1 MSKRIQEYIPRPS
14 LYDLPRFGYDP
25 LNCFSSSETFRYLS
39 RFWKILSHQTIFR
52 QSSSHLPTPTRR
64 STFASI
70 LTSCFFFSVSRF
82 LSLRCSSME
91 RLERCLQ
98 AASTDAGCRD
108 EVRFIVEHMTAT
120 ARRLIHS
127 LYKIQCNKVDC
138 SSAAGRVVGDAP
150 WSLLVLSSLAVLAQI
165 AFQRNTLMALR

>member
-1 MSKRIQEYIPRPS
+1 MIGSVLFCAFVRGFFVYPR
-14 LYDLPRFGYDP
+14 
-25 LNCFSSSETFRYLS
+25 
-39 RFWKILSHQTIFR
+39 
-52 QSSSHLPTPTRR
+52 
-64 STFASI
+64 
-70 LTSCFFFSVSRF
+70 
-82 LSLRCSSME
+82 SSME

-138 SSAAGRVVGDAP
+138 SSSAGRSVGKAP
-150 WSLLVLSSLAVLAQI
+150 WSLLVLSSLTVILHI
-165 AFQRNTLMALR
+165 AFRRGTLLMLR

>member
-1 MSKRIQEYIPRPS
+1 MFI
-14 LYDLPRFGYDP
+14 L
-25 LNCFSSSETFRYLS
+25 LS
-39 RFWKILSHQTIFR
+39 TV
-52 QSSSHLPTPTRR
+52 
-64 STFASI
+64 
-70 LTSCFFFSVSRF
+70 CN
-82 LSLRCSSME
+82 CSSME

-138 SSAAGRVVGDAP
+138 SSASSRAVGEAP
-150 WSLLVLSSLAVLAQI
+150 WSLLVLSSLAVILHS
-165 AFQRNTLMALR
+165 ALRHTTLLALR